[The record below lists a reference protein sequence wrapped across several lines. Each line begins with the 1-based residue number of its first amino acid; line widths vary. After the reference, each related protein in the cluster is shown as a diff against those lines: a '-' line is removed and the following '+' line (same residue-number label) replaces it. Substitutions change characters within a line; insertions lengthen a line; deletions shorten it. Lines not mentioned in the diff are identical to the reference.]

1 MTDPNKRQ
9 NALIPFFVTVVI
21 PALIL
26 MKLSDDQFLGAWRAF
41 FVALGFPL
49 VYSLFEVFQKS
60 RVNWIALLGLANVLI
75 TGGFG
80 LMKLEGIWFAMKEA
94 SIPLTFGLFI
104 LISLRWEKPL
114 IHRVIFNK
122 ALFDVEFL
130 KQSLSAKRSEAAF
143 NSLLKK
149 MSLILASSFFLSSLL
164 NFFLAYF
171 ILKSPVGTSEF
182 NKEFVH
188 MQLLSYPVIVLPSI
202 IIAILPVALFIRSI
216 PRLTG
221 HTIDKFFLQK

>member
-1 MTDPNKRQ
+1 MTDLNKRQ

-49 VYSLFEVFQKS
+49 AYSLFEVFQKS

-130 KQSLSAKRSEAAF
+130 KQSLSAKRSTQKNESYF
-143 NSLLKK
+143 GIQLFSLQFTQLLFSLLYLKK
-149 MSLILASSFFLSSLL
+149 PCG
-164 NFFLAYF
+164 Y
-171 ILKSPVGTSEF
+171 E
-182 NKEFVH
+182 
-188 MQLLSYPVIVLPSI
+188 
-202 IIAILPVALFIRSI
+202 
-216 PRLTG
+216 
-221 HTIDKFFLQK
+221 